1 MFSSSNDYC
10 IHNFALFLETV
21 SGINI
26 VSQKLFRLH
35 GEEPLSLNWDKF
47 GFLMDFEEGTILPSQ
62 SCEICIQAIVG
73 GEFELPEK
81 TQLVSGIY
89 AISFTQQPRKPVKMR
104 IQHCVLLKNE
114 TQANHLSFVLAPITK
129 SLPHKFKL
137 VKGGKFCLENQYGS
151 IIRSEFCLAAII
163 KHSSDT
169 SDDNSSHTSSSDE
182 EEDSEVENHS
192 TEGKYDL
199 LIQYSIIVYNN
210 YYYEVNYFNLF
221 SRSSNY

>member
-47 GFLMDFEEGTILPSQ
+47 GFLMDIEEGTILPSQ

-221 SRSSNY
+221 CSSNY